1 MLEASIRALLERV
14 FKIVGETPRV
24 GRWHDDSIASVLH
37 IDTKAAMDISREIE
51 GRLSGLYSIQD
62 NGITLVVQLD
72 VTAGIID
79 RALGCDEP
87 SFQNTLLHIS
97 EALGAVSRSP
107 PGELEFYR
115 RRAPILQSP

>member
-1 MLEASIRALLERV
+1 M
-14 FKIVGETPRV
+14 P
-24 GRWHDDSIASVLH
+24 
-37 IDTKAAMDISREIE
+37 DISREIE

-87 SFQNTLLHIS
+87 SFQNKLLRIS
-97 EALGAVSRSP
+97 EALGVV
-107 PGELEFYR
+107 
-115 RRAPILQSP
+115 